1 MRPCRQPPPFTAC
14 LVDAGLTP
22 FSSSL
27 RLKNE
32 GKLFVPLAAAS
43 NSPDRCLL
51 RSTNARI
58 AMMDLKPVTR
68 AAGCITLLA
77 LMAACSKKEA
87 MVAPQGSPAA
97 MMAADTAAAP
107 AAAESAAPAAPA
119 PPPPPPPT
127 ESRRAASKPSPVLQG
142 KALTTASAAQQMAGG
157 AGMGANTDGE
167 RKFIRSASAH
177 FRVKDVY
184 VAALGIEDTV
194 AGHGGFVVKNDI
206 RTESVNTQR
215 HPAGE
220 GKLIEL
226 NEYTVQGHL
235 IVRVPSSKTQEFLR
249 AIAAHVVFLD
259 ERTYAAHDAQFDLLR
274 QQLQAMRE
282 QETQNE
288 LGDAVRDGGKL
299 VQKTDAI
306 AMRNDVKGA
315 RDAAILAK
323 KEFEDQ
329 VAFST
334 IDLTLIQP
342 SRVLQ
347 SERIDLN
354 SVSRQFRPGFAS
366 QLREQLRGGW
376 EGAQAFFLALA
387 GLWPLLLI
395 AAASTLVLRRV
406 LRRQKKTVAPE

>member
-1 MRPCRQPPPFTAC
+1 
-14 LVDAGLTP
+14 
-22 FSSSL
+22 
-27 RLKNE
+27 
-32 GKLFVPLAAAS
+32 
-43 NSPDRCLL
+43 
-51 RSTNARI
+51 
-58 AMMDLKPVTR
+58 MMDLKPVTR

-249 AIAAHVVFLD
+249 AIAGHVVFLD

-274 QQLQAMRE
+274 QQLQAMRD

-306 AMRNDVKGA
+306 AMRNDVKA
-315 RDAAILAK
+315 TRDAAILAK

-347 SERIDLN
+347 SERIDLD
-354 SVSRQFRPGFAS
+354 SMYRQFRPDFAS
-366 QLREQLRGGW
+366 QLRDQLRGGW
-376 EGAQAFFLALA
+376 ESTQAFFLTLA

-395 AAASTLVLRRV
+395 AAASSMMLRRF
-406 LRRQKKTVAPE
+406 LRRQRKAIAPH